1 MLLVFLGSA
10 HAGEILTP
18 PAPEVP
24 KTNTVVEPTPADSD
38 SAEIEATTTEILLTV
53 LVSLLP

>member
-1 MLLVFLGSA
+1 MLVFVGSVY
-10 HAGEILTP
+10 AGEILTP
-18 PAPEVP
+18 PAPDVP
-24 KTNTVVEPTPADSD
+24 KTNAVMEPSPADLD